1 MESGIHSPN
10 ISVCIR
16 VFCCCVLTG
25 KSGVMLQSKCSSR
38 SKAWGPHAYSTV
50 PSSHHSV
57 SDSSRWNTS
66 PPSWSPHTWASRSEV
81 AEGPGSPRPLCISPS
96 GRSAS
101 VSLHPPKGSR
111 TNSLQSYGP
120 PMLYPSY
127 QRPPL
132 QALPHPNWLP
142 SPCVKPSRILASWVH
157 DHSLL
162 FSYPPLWPCV

>member
-1 MESGIHSPN
+1 MLERLNPWNKIQNTWCNNVESGIHSPN

-66 PPSWSPHTWASRSEV
+66 PPSWSPHTWASPLKLQRDQGLLVHSV
-81 AEGPGSPRPLCISPS
+81 SHPLEGAPRCPYTHQRAQGQILSSLTVPLCCTPVT
-96 GRSAS
+96 SA
-101 VSLHPPKGSR
+101 LHRK
-111 TNSLQSYGP
+111 
-120 PMLYPSY
+120 
-127 QRPPL
+127 
-132 QALPHPNWLP
+132 
-142 SPCVKPSRILASWVH
+142 PCLTLTDFRLRV
-157 DHSLL
+157 
-162 FSYPPLWPCV
+162 